1 MNDLSKTRIIIL
13 LTDSSQKVT
22 DTEMQDAYDEFIR
35 CIATIGSSKDNSNI
49 FRMLNLTRIEI
60 APLKELYQY
69 EQGGGNAL
77 KNSYLH
83 KVLAIINVELE
94 LLSLKIKH
102 PESFDSPTSPTFES
116 DLYVIPKSKDL
127 GIIGIAEIVIGLSFL
142 GEVVG
147 KDGKPVPLV
156 RLAHGFEVL
165 FNLKFGSIYDKLDA
179 IFMRKPF
186 NLTKTLDAL
195 KNAINKEARKRAN
208 KH

>member
-1 MNDLSKTRIIIL
+1 M
-13 LTDSSQKVT
+13 
-22 DTEMQDAYDEFIR
+22 
-35 CIATIGSSKDNSNI
+35 
-49 FRMLNLTRIEI
+49 
-60 APLKELYQY
+60 
-69 EQGGGNAL
+69 
-77 KNSYLH
+77 
-83 KVLAIINVELE
+83 LAIINVELE

-165 FNLKFGSIYDKLDA
+165 AEFNLQMQQNSD
-179 IFMRKPF
+179 
-186 NLTKTLDAL
+186 
-195 KNAINKEARKRAN
+195 
-208 KH
+208 